1 VVRHLFFAVALIAA
15 LQADT
20 SIAITNARV
29 LNVRA
34 GQYETGI
41 TLLVRD
47 GRIAAR
53 GRNVSVPATAR
64 RIDATGLT
72 LLPGLIDTHVHLTI
86 GGAPPRE
93 NARKTLQAGFTTVV
107 DLGSPNGAGARV
119 ARRIDQDS
127 IVGPRMIA
135 AGSWIGGRG
144 GVCEFGGATVR
155 GAAEALGRATSDFA
169 ADARILKVCIT
180 GWLPDALAA
189 PDSIEMTDAE
199 LDAIARFATQS
210 SLPLAAHALTTRGVR
225 AALRVQVRQLAHTPI
240 VDDATASAIATARV
254 CVSTTLATLQGS
266 DRTGALL
273 VSFDRLRKAGVRL
286 VFGTDAGVLPHG
298 ENAREFDALLDF
310 GMKPIEAIRAA
321 TSQAADCF
329 GLGDYGALSVGER
342 ADLIAVSGDPLVDL
356 SGLKDPKLVVKAGN
370 VVSEKL

>member
-1 VVRHLFFAVALIAA
+1 MFFAVALIAA

-20 SIAITNARV
+20 PIAITNARM

-34 GQYETGI
+34 GRYETGI
-41 TLLVRD
+41 TLLLQD

-53 GRNVSVPATAR
+53 GARVSIPATAR

-72 LLPGLIDTHVHLTI
+72 LLPGLIDTHVHFTI
-86 GGAPPRE
+86 GGQPRE
-93 NARKTLQAGFTTVV
+93 NARKTLHAGFTTVV

-119 ARRIDQDS
+119 ARRIDDDS

-155 GAAEALGRATSDFA
+155 GASEALGRASSDFA
-169 ADARILKVCIT
+169 ADARMLKVCIT

-199 LDAIARFATQS
+199 LDAIAKFATQS
-210 SLPLAAHALTTRGVR
+210 SLPLAAHALTRRGVR
-225 AALRVQVRQLAHTPI
+225 AALRMQVRQLAHTPI
-240 VDDATASAIATARV
+240 VDDQTAVAIAAARV
-254 CVSTTLATLQGS
+254 CVSSTLATLQGT
-266 DRTGALL
+266 DRSGALI

-286 VFGTDAGVLPHG
+286 IFGTDAGVLPHG
-298 ENAREFDALLDF
+298 ENAREFDALIEF

-329 GLGDYGALSVGER
+329 GLGDYGALSVGQR
-342 ADLIAVSGDPLVDL
+342 ADLIAVSGDPLVDV
-356 SGLKDPKLVVKAGN
+356 SVFKNPKLVVKAGII
-370 VVSEKL
+370 VSEKL